1 MCTRAKNRDIADT
14 LCVKRLFTE
23 RAAPDL
29 HAVIACPAVQQWR
42 HRPAQRVEASGR
54 RFQHSL
60 QQFRPKQ
67 MTYSRITVLVLK
79 IIGKEFPDLL

>member
-1 MCTRAKNRDIADT
+1 MCTRAINRDIADT

-42 HRPAQRVEASGR
+42 HRPAQRVEASGGVSNI
-54 RFQHSL
+54 HYNSL
-60 QQFRPKQ
+60 GRNK
-67 MTYSRITVLVLK
+67 
-79 IIGKEFPDLL
+79 